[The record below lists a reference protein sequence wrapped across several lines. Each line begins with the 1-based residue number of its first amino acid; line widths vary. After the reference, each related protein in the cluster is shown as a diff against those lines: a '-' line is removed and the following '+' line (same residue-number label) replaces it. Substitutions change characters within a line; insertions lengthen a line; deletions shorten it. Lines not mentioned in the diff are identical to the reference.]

1 MKRKKIFIT
10 QFDKERIEELIAV
23 RENRREGARDRN
35 DLQELHEELQRAEVV
50 APESVP
56 PNVVTMNSKILL
68 RDLDSGEDET
78 YSLVF
83 PADADIDNGAIS
95 VLAPIGTALLGYRV
109 GDTIKWPVPSGVR
122 ALRIEKILYQPE
134 AAGDLNR

>member
-10 QFDKERIEELIAV
+10 QFDKERIEELIAI
-23 RENRREGARDRN
+23 RDGRRDGARDRN
-35 DLQELHEELQRAEVV
+35 DLQELHQELQRAEVMEPQ
-50 APESVP
+50 AIPA
-56 PNVVTMNSKILL
+56 NVITMNSKMVL

-83 PADADIDNGAIS
+83 PEDADIDNGAIS

-134 AAGDLNR
+134 ASGDLNR

>member
-1 MKRKKIFIT
+1 MRRKKIYIT
-10 QFDKERIEELIAV
+10 QFDKERIEELIAI
-23 RENRREGARDRN
+23 RDNRHDIERDRN
-35 DLQELHEELQRAEVV
+35 DLKELHDELQRADVME
-50 APESVP
+50 PKDIP
-56 PNVVTMNSKILL
+56 PNVVTMNSKIVL

-95 VLAPIGTALLGYRV
+95 VLAPVGTALLGYRV